1 MWTSRFIIELQH
13 LSCKVC
19 ARVSVGYVR
28 LHAADVQHL
37 LDLRRLDHVVQ
48 ALPLLLLERPRM
60 AGGGAGSP
68 QRRAREPSSGAGRGR
83 SSGVGRGRSS
93 GMGGERRPP
102 LLLASSGPGAV
113 ANGWRGAVSPSTSG
127 ARAQLRRGTG
137 WGWSSGTGLPRD
149 QD

>member
-1 MWTSRFIIELQH
+1 
-13 LSCKVC
+13 
-19 ARVSVGYVR
+19 
-28 LHAADVQHL
+28 
-37 LDLRRLDHVVQ
+37 
-48 ALPLLLLERPRM
+48 M

-68 QRRAREPSSGAGRGR
+68 QRRAREPSSGA
-83 SSGVGRGRSS
+83 GRGRSS

-137 WGWSSGTGLPRD
+137 WGRSSGAGLRRD